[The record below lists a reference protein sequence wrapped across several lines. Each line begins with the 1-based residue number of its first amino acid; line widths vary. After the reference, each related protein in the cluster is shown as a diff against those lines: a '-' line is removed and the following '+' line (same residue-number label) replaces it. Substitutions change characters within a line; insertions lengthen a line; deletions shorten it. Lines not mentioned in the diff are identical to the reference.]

1 MNTSK
6 QNGLFSPIALGTTH
20 LKHRVVM
27 APLTRSRSVQ
37 PEGIP
42 GDLMLEYYTQRTS
55 DGGLII
61 AEAAQLSVATRGWHG
76 APGMYTDG
84 QVEGWK
90 RIVDGVHSKGGRM
103 FAQLW
108 HPGRFSHIS
117 LTGGA
122 APVSASVDPEYWE
135 NPSRLISTPHGWIQ
149 PSPHRA
155 IETSEIPCVLELYS
169 GAVKHARAAVFDGVE
184 VHAGNGYFIDQF
196 LQDGSNKRTDEYG
209 GPIENRTRLLFEV
222 VDAMVSAWSGDHVAV
237 RITPG
242 GTFNAMTDSDP
253 EALHSHIAQGLT
265 RFGLAYLHFIEP
277 RMSGSMVIRNNQ
289 PPIVT
294 QRARSIYKKKS
305 WRTVGSNQVPPLTP
319 LKKAKL
325 TQYHSGGIL
334 FQILICQ
341 DGCEKNF
348 RLQPTT
354 ATRFTLLRQRDTQI
368 IRSTTEQPESES
380 PMLLVPES
388 IAMPVRDCVSEL
400 GNIWRTA
407 GRNMPN
413 LLG

>member
-76 APGMYTDG
+76 APGIYTDA

-103 FAQLW
+103 YAQLW

-155 IETSEIPCVLELYS
+155 IETSEIPCVFELYS
-169 GAVKHARAAVFDGVE
+169 RAVKHARAAGFDGVE

-253 EALHSHIAQGLT
+253 EALHSHIAEGLI
-265 RFGLAYLHFIEP
+265 RFGLAYLHIIEP
-277 RMSGSMVIRNNQ
+277 RMSGSMVIKDNQ
-289 PPIVT
+289 PPIAT
-294 QRARSIYKKKS
+294 QRARNIYKGKLVANGGFEPGTAANAVEEGEADAIS
-305 WRTVGSNQVPPLTP
+305 FGRYFVSNPDLPRRIREELPL
-319 LKKAKL
+319 AA
-325 TQYHSGGIL
+325 Y
-334 FQILICQ
+334 
-341 DGCEKNF
+341 D
-348 RLQPTT
+348 
-354 ATRFTLLRQRDTQI
+354 RDTFY
-368 IRSTTEQPESES
+368 TFEAKGYTDYPFY
-380 PMLLVPES
+380 
-388 IAMPVRDCVSEL
+388 
-400 GNIWRTA
+400 NRTA
-407 GRNMPN
+407 RV
-413 LLG
+413 